1 MKIRHTSSL
10 LTTLGFSH
18 ALVDAVC
25 AAVTLGSV
33 FNHNIT
39 GESAVFLILLYNIL
53 AFGMQA
59 IIGFGVDRMRISK
72 ISSIAGIVIT
82 ASSIFFAGYSAVA
95 AVVTAGLGNAI
106 FHVGGGRTALIM
118 KPENASI
125 PGVYVAP
132 GAVGLLIGTLSAKY
146 LDIASGPMLIIA
158 VLSITALSMSVFPDE
173 DTRFSRIIALKDP
186 GGIAVSMLLFSIAVR
201 SFIGFS
207 ITMPWKDDMLLLI
220 TLTLAISTGKAA
232 GGFFADR
239 FGWVETGA
247 GALILSAPLISF
259 HNGSPVHAII
269 GFMLF
274 NMTMPVTL
282 AAMFRLFPGY
292 PGYSF
297 GLTCLALITGMLPA
311 FTQLR
316 EFCAPYFIITLIL
329 LSAATLYT
337 GIQRIEY
344 ISRTG
349 TEITDTL
356 KNTA

>member
-1 MKIRHTSSL
+1 MKIKYPASL

-18 ALVDAVC
+18 ALVDAIC
-25 AAVTLGSV
+25 ASVTLGSV

-39 GESAVFLILLYNIL
+39 GESAIFIVLLYNIL
-53 AFGMQA
+53 AFGTQA
-59 IIGFGVDRMRISK
+59 IIGFGVDRMK
-72 ISSIAGIVIT
+72 NAKFSSIAGIGIT

-95 AVVTAGLGNAI
+95 AAITAGLGNAL
-106 FHVGGGRTALIM
+106 FHVGGGRAALIM
-118 KPENASI
+118 APENASI

-132 GAVGLLIGTLSAKY
+132 GAIGLLIGTLSAKY
-146 LDIASGPMLIIA
+146 LDVVSGPMLIIA
-158 VLSITALSMSVFPDE
+158 VLSMAALSTSAFPNE
-173 DTRFSRIIALKDP
+173 NTGFSRVRVLKDP
-186 GGIAVSMLLFSIAVR
+186 GGVAVLMLLFSITVR

-207 ITMPWKDDMLLLI
+207 IAMPWKNDMLLLI
-220 TLTLAISTGKAA
+220 TLTLAISVGKAA

-239 FGWVETGA
+239 FGWIETGA

-259 HNGSPVHAII
+259 QNGSPVPAII

-282 AAMFRLFPGY
+282 AAIFKLFPGY

-316 EFCAPYFIITLIL
+316 GFGGPYFIFTLIL
-329 LSAATLYT
+329 LSATTLYT
-337 GIQRIEY
+337 GIQRSEY
-344 ISRTG
+344 ISHPG
-349 TEITDTL
+349 AEITDEL